1 MIKPALHVNE
11 KERIKELESY
21 NILDTLPEDDYDSI
35 VAIAAEICNTDI
47 SLISLID
54 KDRQWFKSKI
64 GLAVDETS
72 RDVSFCAHAIN
83 DEKNT
88 FIVEDAKLDERFF
101 DNPLVTGPPKISFY
115 AGVPLISDHGLPL
128 GTLCVLDEKPKKLT
142 ERQLKSLNALA
153 AQVMNTLNLRKN
165 NIELENILKKLEIRN
180 EELERFAYV
189 AAHDLKSPLLSISGL
204 TQLFS
209 NKYQSFIDEQG
220 LEILGHIENSSNK
233 LKTLIDGLLEYSK
246 SENILQQ
253 EKSDIEIENLQADFK
268 SLFCY
273 ENDLKITF
281 ITSLKT
287 IHTNKAAL
295 SQILINL
302 ITNAIKYND
311 KKFIEIEIGISST
324 DNFYEI
330 YVQDNGPGIPAE
342 FQDKVFQI
350 FQVIAG
356 KDRYGKPGNGIGLAT
371 VKKMVENSGGSIQI
385 ESEIGKGAKFIFTL
399 EK

>member
-1 MIKPALHVNE
+1 MIAPKVHIRE

-35 VAIAAEICNTDI
+35 VAIAAEICNTEI

-54 KDRQWFKSKI
+54 EERQWFKSKI

-72 RDVSFCAHAIN
+72 RDISFCAHAIN

-142 ERQLKSLNALA
+142 ERQLESLNALA
-153 AQVMNTLNLRKN
+153 TQVMNTLNLRKN

-209 NKYQSFIDEQG
+209 HKYQSVIDEQG

-253 EKSDIEIENLQADFK
+253 QKLDIDIKNLQSDFK
-268 SLFCY
+268 SLFCN
-273 ENDLKITF
+273 EKELNINF
-281 ITSLKT
+281 ISTLNT

-295 SQILINL
+295 NQILINL
-302 ITNAIKYND
+302 ISNAIKYND
-311 KKFIEIEIGISST
+311 KKFIEVEIGISST

-330 YVQDNGPGIPAE
+330 YVQDNGPGIPLE
-342 FQDKVFQI
+342 FQEKVFQI
-350 FQVIAG
+350 FQVISG

-385 ESEIGKGAKFIFTL
+385 ESELGKGAKFIFTL

>member
-1 MIKPALHVNE
+1 MIAPKVHIRE

-35 VAIAAEICNTDI
+35 VAIAAEICDTEI

-54 KDRQWFKSKI
+54 EDRQWFKSKI

-88 FIVEDAKLDERFF
+88 FIIEDAKKDERFF

-153 AQVMNTLNLRKN
+153 TQVMNTLNLRKN
-165 NIELENILKKLEIRN
+165 NIELENVLKKLEVRN

-209 NKYQSFIDEQG
+209 HKYQSVIDEQG

-253 EKSDIEIENLQADFK
+253 QKSEIDIKMLQSDFK
-268 SLFCY
+268 SLFCN
-273 ENDLKITF
+273 EKELSINVIS
-281 ITSLKT
+281 SLNT

-295 SQILINL
+295 NQILINL
-302 ITNAIKYND
+302 ISNAIKYND
-311 KKFIEIEIGISST
+311 KKFIEVEIGISST

-330 YVQDNGPGIPAE
+330 YVQDNGPGIPLE
-342 FQDKVFQI
+342 FQEKVFQI
-350 FQVIAG
+350 FQVISG
-356 KDRYGKPGNGIGLAT
+356 TDRYGKPGNGIGLAT

-385 ESEIGKGAKFIFTL
+385 ESELGKGAKFIFTL

>member
-1 MIKPALHVNE
+1 MIAPKVHIRE

-35 VAIAAEICNTDI
+35 VAIAAEICDTEI

-54 KDRQWFKSKI
+54 EDRQWFKSKI

-88 FIVEDAKLDERFF
+88 FIIEDAKKDERFF

-153 AQVMNTLNLRKN
+153 TQVMNTLNLRKN

-209 NKYQSFIDEQG
+209 HKYQSVIDEQG

-253 EKSDIEIENLQADFK
+253 QKLDIDIKNLQSDFK
-268 SLFCY
+268 SLFCN
-273 ENDLKITF
+273 EKELNINF
-281 ITSLKT
+281 ISTLNT

-295 SQILINL
+295 NQILINL
-302 ITNAIKYND
+302 ISNAIKYND
-311 KKFIEIEIGISST
+311 KKFIEVEIGISST

-330 YVQDNGPGIPAE
+330 YVQDNGPGIPLE
-342 FQDKVFQI
+342 FQEKVFQI
-350 FQVIAG
+350 FQVISG
-356 KDRYGKPGNGIGLAT
+356 TDRYGKPGNGIGLAT

-385 ESEIGKGAKFIFTL
+385 ESELGKGAKFTFTL

>member
-1 MIKPALHVNE
+1 MIKPSLHSKENE
-11 KERIKELESY
+11 RLKELASY

-35 VAIAAEICNTDI
+35 VAIAAEICNTEI
-47 SLISLID
+47 SLISLVD

-64 GLAVDETS
+64 GLTVDETS

-83 DEKNT
+83 DEQHT
-88 FIVEDAKLDERFF
+88 FIVEDARFDERFH
-101 DNPLVTGPPKISFY
+101 DNPLVTGNPNILFY

-128 GTLCVLDEKPKKLT
+128 GTLCVLDQKPKKLS

-153 AQVMNTLNLRKN
+153 TQVMNTLQLRKN
-165 NIELENILKKLEIRN
+165 NIELTNILKKLEIKN

-209 NKYQSFIDEQG
+209 RKYQSIIDEQG

-233 LKTLIDGLLEYSK
+233 LKTLIEGLLEYSK
-246 SENILQQ
+246 TENMLNQQKSEI
-253 EKSDIEIENLQADFK
+253 DIINLQSDFT

-273 ENDLKITF
+273 EKDLKITF
-281 ITSLKT
+281 TTSLST
-287 IHTNKAAL
+287 IQTNKAAL

-302 ITNAIKYND
+302 ISNAIKYND
-311 KKFIEIEIGISST
+311 KKFIEIEIGISSKHT
-324 DNFYEI
+324 FYEI
-330 YVQDNGPGIPAE
+330 YVKDNGPGIPVE
-342 FQDKVFQI
+342 YQDTIFQI
-350 FQVIAG
+350 FKVVSD
-356 KDRYGKPGNGIGLAT
+356 KDRYGRPGNGIGLAT
-371 VKKMVENSGGSIQI
+371 VKKMVENCGGSIQI
-385 ESEIGKGAKFIFTL
+385 ESELGKGAKFIFTL

>member
-1 MIKPALHVNE
+1 MIKPKVHIKEN
-11 KERIKELESY
+11 ERIKELESY
-21 NILDTLPEDDYDSI
+21 NILDTLPEEDYDSI
-35 VAIAAEICNTDI
+35 VSIAAEICNTDI

-64 GLAVDETS
+64 GLDVHETS
-72 RDVSFCAHAIN
+72 RDISFCAHAIN

-88 FIVEDAKLDERFF
+88 FIVEDARIDERFH
-101 DNPLVTGPPKISFY
+101 DNPLVTGSPNISFY

-153 AQVMNTLNLRKN
+153 IQVMNTLNLRKN
-165 NIELENILKKLEIRN
+165 NIELENILKKLEIKN

-189 AAHDLKSPLLSISGL
+189 AAHDLKSPLFSISGL
-204 TQLFS
+204 THLFTQ
-209 NKYQSFIDEQG
+209 KYQSIIDDQG

-253 EKSDIEIENLQADFK
+253 QKSDIDIGILESDFK
-268 SLFCY
+268 SLFCS
-273 ENDLKITF
+273 EKELKINF
-281 ITSLKT
+281 ISTLTT

-302 ITNAIKYND
+302 ISNAIKYND
-311 KKFIEIEIGISST
+311 KKQIEIEIGVLSK

-330 YVQDNGPGIPAE
+330 YVKDNGPGIPLE
-342 FQDKVFQI
+342 FQEKVFQI
-350 FQVIAG
+350 FQVISV

-385 ESEIGKGAKFIFTL
+385 ESAIGKGAKFIFTL